1 MLGRSRVRWLA
12 VVVGL
17 VVASP
22 IPATTAVP
30 SEPKP
35 FVAHVIDRVV
45 AELGGDV
52 DASTRRDRFQ
62 GMMDRYLALDAITR
76 FVTGRYWAEA
86 SDTDRSAFRTAFRDL
101 LRVRFLPTLAKA
113 GTVEVDM
120 LGQRT
125 LRDGMWS
132 VTMRVRPAQSAEATR
147 VQLRVMRRGGD
158 LRIADVVTRGVSLG
172 VTLREEYTSYLERH
186 DGDLGALTRKVR
198 QRVAELRD

>member
-1 MLGRSRVRWLA
+1 V

-17 VVASP
+17 VMASP
-22 IPATTAVP
+22 IPATAAVP

-86 SDTDRSAFRTAFRDL
+86 SDTDRSAFTTAFRDL

-113 GTVEVDM
+113 GTVEVEM
-120 LGQRT
+120 VGQRT
-125 LRDGMWS
+125 LRDGLWS
-132 VTMRVRPAQSAEATR
+132 VTMRVRPGQSADATR
-147 VQLRVMRRGGD
+147 VQLRVMRRDGD

-198 QRVAELRD
+198 QRVADLRE